1 MRTVLTLLLMSFF
14 TQSVNSQ
21 TVNNATVNLQGANQY
36 VNITQSSAGHT
47 ANVTISGDS
56 VSVIANQ
63 SGNTPQS
70 FSLSVSCG
78 STCPNSPY
86 IINQY

>member
-21 TVNNATVNLQGANQY
+21 TVNNATVNLQGANQN
-36 VNITQSSAGHT
+36 VTITQSGSGHT
-47 ANVTISGDS
+47 ANVSLSGDS
-56 VSVIANQ
+56 VSVIASQ
-63 SGNTPQS
+63 TGSTPQS
-70 FSLSVSCG
+70 FNLSVTCG
-78 STCPNSPY
+78 SSCPSSPF